1 MNSTIHIYGDNN
13 LKEFFNQLF
22 KDYNVVFKN
31 IKELKKI
38 ESNSNPNPNI
48 ILINDKTILEKAF
61 FNKLSDNY
69 LIISNNNNNNNKF
82 NNFKNILFK
91 KGPTPLNYIK
101 NYVYKTMSKKISEF
115 GDIRILENKKLIC
128 TKTNLSCFLT
138 DIENEILSSLVDVK
152 KITRSNIKK
161 NILKV
166 RADLETNS
174 LDSHLSRIRKKFEKI
189 QSSINITSKND
200 FLLLVFNSKDL
211 D

>member
-138 DIENEILSSLVDVK
+138 DI
-152 KITRSNIKK
+152 
-161 NILKV
+161 
-166 RADLETNS
+166 
-174 LDSHLSRIRKKFEKI
+174 
-189 QSSINITSKND
+189 
-200 FLLLVFNSKDL
+200 
-211 D
+211 